1 MKTLFLAWQDTS
13 GRRWYTVGRL
23 RLNAET
29 YEFLYTKGVLE
40 AQREAGFRPLPSFPN
55 LYEVY
60 RSEQLFPIFSNR
72 LISPSRPDYEA
83 FVDWLSLRDFE
94 RQPMSIL
101 ARSGGKRMTDLFEVF
116 PSPEDD
122 GSGMY
127 EVYFFVHGLSH
138 ASPASMER
146 ALRLETGE
154 KLLLMHDLQNPRDS
168 EALSLRTAETEPGDM
183 YLMGY
188 CPRYL
193 LSDIHKLMKANRE
206 LPSVTI
212 EKVNKPP
219 APVQFRLLCRMTMK
233 RPHDFRPFSDY
244 AYQPLVN
251 GKQSD
256 PELPMSN

>member
-1 MKTLFLAWQDTS
+1 
-13 GRRWYTVGRL
+13 V
-23 RLNAET
+23 
-29 YEFLYTKGVLE
+29 YTKGVLE
-40 AQREAGFRPLPSFPN
+40 AQREAGFQPLPSFPD
-55 LYEVY
+55 LYEIY
-60 RSEQLFPIFSNR
+60 RSEELFPVFSNR
-72 LISPSRPDYEA
+72 LISPSRPDYKA

-94 RQPMSIL
+94 RQPMAIL

-127 EVYFFVHGLSH
+127 QVYFFVHGLSH
-138 ASPASMER
+138 AASASMER
-146 ALRLETGE
+146 ALQLETGE
-154 KLLLMHDLQNPRDS
+154 QLLLMHDLQNPRDP
-168 EALSLRTAETEPGDM
+168 EALSLRTAETGPGDM

-193 LSDIHKLMKANRE
+193 LPDIHKLMKANRE

-233 RPHDFRPFSDY
+233 WPHAFQPFSDY

-251 GKQSD
+251 GKQS
-256 PELPMSN
+256 ELGVTMSN